1 MVLASLTPTYQ
12 DLFARYLCTGDDLQR
27 EEILLAVSE
36 LAKSL
41 LPHGLS
47 LDDMLGLHQRTQA
60 RLADAWR
67 TAPSGSIQAQAYQHL
82 ASGDATPLMLAVMLP
97 RQLEEARVARQGW
110 QEEHGKV
117 LVMFEQTDDFVLVF
131 GMQGQLDY
139 LNPAFR
145 RATDWRL
152 HQARLRQ
159 AALWP
164 TALPAQHTGHWTT
177 DQARADGTC
186 FPATWSISPIRDQD
200 GRLLS
205 HVCIGR
211 DITPLRRLEERVRQN
226 DKLRAVATL
235 AAGVAHDF
243 NNLLGSIIGLAELC
257 ALQAEAGSVQA
268 RNLGGILQA
277 GDRAAGLVKELLNF
291 ARETPL
297 QQHPVALGDWLH
309 RCEPLLAVSLP
320 GHVPLRIE
328 VRQDAVALIDAARIE
343 QVLLNLVKNAGYA
356 MRERSG
362 EVRLVA
368 DRVCLQPQPDMAR
381 LQVIDE
387 GEGIAANDL
396 PHIFDPFF
404 TTKPAGDGSGLG
416 LSAAHGIVRHHGGH
430 LDVASTPG
438 VGTTFTLLLPLPL
451 PQDTSLTG

>member
-1 MVLASLTPTYQ
+1 MLDSLAPAYQ
-12 DLFARYLCTGDDLQR
+12 GLFERYFFADNDLQR
-27 EEILLAVSE
+27 EGVLLAVSD

-41 LPHGLS
+41 LPHVVS
-47 LDDMLGLHQRTQA
+47 LDDMLGFHQHTQA
-60 RLADAWR
+60 RLADEWCR
-67 TAPSGSIQAQAYQHL
+67 APADTPQAQAYRRL
-82 ASGDATPLMLAVMLP
+82 ARGEATPLMLAVMLP
-97 RQLEEARVARQGW
+97 RQLEEARAARKRW

-131 GMQGQLDY
+131 DAQGQLDY

-145 RATDWRL
+145 RATGWRL
-152 HQARLRQ
+152 QPARERL
-159 AALWP
+159 ADLWP
-164 TALPAQHTGHWTT
+164 AALPASHTGHWTT
-177 DQARADGTC
+177 EQACADGTC

-200 GRLLS
+200 GQLLS

-226 DKLRAVATL
+226 DKLRAVSTL

-277 GDRAAGLVKELLNF
+277 GHRAAGLVKELLNF

-297 QQHPVALGDWLH
+297 QRHPVGLGEWLH
-309 RCEPLLAVSLP
+309 HCEPLLAVSVP
-320 GHVPLRIE
+320 RHVPLRIE
-328 VRQDAVALIDAARIE
+328 LQQDTVVLIDAARIE

-356 MRERSG
+356 MRDRGG
-362 EVRLVA
+362 EVRLVV
-368 DRVCLQPQPDMAR
+368 DRVRTEDHAEAAR
-381 LQVIDE
+381 LQVIDQ
-387 GEGIAANDL
+387 GEGISPDDL

-404 TTKPAGDGSGLG
+404 TTKPTGDGSGLG
-416 LSAAHGIVRHHGGH
+416 LSAALGIVRHHGGQ

-438 VGTTFTLLLPLPL
+438 VGTVFTLLLPL
-451 PQDTSLTG
+451 GGNRAIG

>member
-1 MVLASLTPTYQ
+1 MTLTSLAPAYQ
-12 DLFARYLCTGDDLQR
+12 GLFERYLCTGDDLQR
-27 EEILLAVSE
+27 EEVLMAASE

-41 LPHGLS
+41 LPHVIS
-47 LDDMLGLHQRTQA
+47 LDDMLSLHQRTQA
-60 RLADAWR
+60 RLADDWR
-67 TAPSGSIQAQAYQHL
+67 TATPGSVQAQAYQQL

-97 RQLEEARVARQGW
+97 RQLEEARVARKRW

-117 LVMFEQTDDFVLVF
+117 LAMFEQTDDFVLVF
-131 GMQGQLDY
+131 DAQGQLDY

-145 RATDWRL
+145 RATGWRL
-152 HQARLRQ
+152 HQARPRQ
-159 AALWP
+159 ADLWP
-164 TALPAQHTGHWTT
+164 AELPAHHTGHWTT
-177 DQARADGTC
+177 EQARADGTR

-200 GRLLS
+200 GQLLS

-211 DITPLRRLEERVRQN
+211 DITPLRRLEERLRQN
-226 DKLRAVATL
+226 DKLRAVTTL

-243 NNLLGSIIGLAELC
+243 NNLLGSIIGLTELC

-277 GDRAAGLVKELLNF
+277 SHRAAGLVKELLNF

-297 QQHPVALGDWLH
+297 QRHPVGLGEWLH
-309 RCEPLLAVSLP
+309 HCEPLLAVSLP

-328 VRQDAVALIDAARIE
+328 VRQDAVVLIDAARIE
-343 QVLLNLVKNAGYA
+343 QVLLNLVRNAGYA
-356 MRERSG
+356 MRERDG
-362 EVRLVA
+362 EVWVVVDQFYTEEHSEA
-368 DRVCLQPQPDMAR
+368 AR
-381 LQVIDE
+381 FQVIDQ
-387 GEGIAANDL
+387 GEGISPDDL

-416 LSAAHGIVRHHGGH
+416 LSAAYGIVRHHGGR

-438 VGTTFTLLLPLPL
+438 MGTVFTLLLPLGG
-451 PQDTSLTG
+451 SLTG

>member
-1 MVLASLTPTYQ
+1 MMRESLAPAYRG
-12 DLFARYLCTGDDLQR
+12 LFERYLCADDDLQR
-27 EEILLAVSE
+27 EAVLLAASE

-41 LPHGLS
+41 LPQGVS
-47 LDDMLGLHQRTQA
+47 LDDMLGLHQHTQA
-60 RLADAWR
+60 RLADDWSA
-67 TAPSGSIQAQAYQHL
+67 APAGSPQAQAYRRL
-82 ASGDATPLMLAVMLP
+82 ASGDAMPLMLAVMLP
-97 RQLEEARVARQGW
+97 RQLEEARVTRNRW

-117 LVMFEQTDDFVLVF
+117 LAMFEQTDDFVLVF
-131 GMQGQLDY
+131 DAQGHLDY

-152 HQARLRQ
+152 LQARLRQ
-159 AALWP
+159 AELWP

-177 DQARADGTC
+177 DQVRADGTR
-186 FPATWSISPIRDQD
+186 FPATWSVSPIRDQD
-200 GRLLS
+200 GQLLS

-226 DKLRAVATL
+226 DKLRAVTTL

-257 ALQAEAGSVQA
+257 ALQADAGSVQA

-277 GDRAAGLVKELLNF
+277 SHRAAGLVKELLNF

-297 QQHPVALGDWLH
+297 QRHPVGLGEWLH
-309 RCEPLLAVSLP
+309 HCEPLLAVSLP
-320 GHVPLRIE
+320 RHVPLRIE
-328 VRQDAVALIDAARIE
+328 LRQDTVVLIDAARIE

-356 MRERSG
+356 MRDRGG
-362 EVRLVA
+362 EVRLVV
-368 DRVCLQPQPDMAR
+368 DRVRTEDHAEVAR
-381 LQVIDE
+381 LQVIDQ
-387 GEGIAANDL
+387 GEGISPDDL

-416 LSAAHGIVRHHGGH
+416 LSAAHGIVRHHGGQ

-438 VGTTFTLLLPLPL
+438 VGTVFTLLLPLR
-451 PQDTSLTG
+451 GNRAIG

>member
-1 MVLASLTPTYQ
+1 MLESLAPTYRG
-12 DLFARYLCTGDDLQR
+12 LFERYLCAGDDLQR
-27 EEILLAVSE
+27 EDVLLAASE

-41 LPHGLS
+41 LPHVIS

-60 RLADAWR
+60 RLAEDWR
-67 TAPSGSIQAQAYQHL
+67 TAPAGSPHAQAHGRL
-82 ASGDATPLMLAVMLP
+82 AAGDATPLMLAAMLP
-97 RQLEEARVARQGW
+97 RQLQEAREARRRW

-131 GMQGQLDY
+131 DAQGQLDY

-145 RATDWRL
+145 RATHWRL
-152 HQARLRQ
+152 HQARARQ
-159 AALWP
+159 ADLWP

-177 DQARADGTC
+177 EQACADGTR

-200 GRLLS
+200 GQLLS

-226 DKLRAVATL
+226 DKLRAVTTL

-257 ALQAEAGSVQA
+257 ALQAEAGSLQA

-277 GDRAAGLVKELLNF
+277 SHRAAGLVKELLNF

-297 QQHPVALGDWLH
+297 QRQPVALGEWLH
-309 RCEPLLAVSLP
+309 HCEPLLAVSLP
-320 GHVPLRIE
+320 RHVPLRIE
-328 VRQDAVALIDAARIE
+328 LRQDAVAMIDAARIE

-356 MRERSG
+356 MRERPG
-362 EVRLVA
+362 EVRLVV
-368 DRVCLQPQPDMAR
+368 DRVCTQEHPEAAR
-381 LQVIDE
+381 IQVIDQ
-387 GEGIAANDL
+387 GEGISPDDL

-404 TTKPAGDGSGLG
+404 TTKPTGDGSGLG
-416 LSAAHGIVRHHGGH
+416 LSAAHGIVRHHGGQ
-430 LDVASTPG
+430 LEVASTPG
-438 VGTTFTLLLPLPL
+438 VGTAFTLLLPL
-451 PQDTSLTG
+451 GG

>member
-1 MVLASLTPTYQ
+1 MLESLAPTYRA
-12 DLFARYLCTGDDLQR
+12 LFERYLCASDDLQR
-27 EEILLAVSE
+27 EAVLLAASD

-41 LPHGLS
+41 LPHVVS

-60 RLADAWR
+60 LLAEDWSA
-67 TAPSGSIQAQAYQHL
+67 APAGSLQAQAYRRL
-82 ASGDATPLMLAVMLP
+82 ASGDVTPLMLAVMLP
-97 RQLEEARVARQGW
+97 RQLEETRKASKRW

-131 GMQGQLDY
+131 DAQGQLDY
-139 LNPAFR
+139 LNPAFKH
-145 RATDWRL
+145 ATGWRL
-152 HQARLRQ
+152 HQARPRQ
-159 AALWP
+159 AELWP
-164 TALPAQHTGHWTT
+164 TELPAQHTGHWTN
-177 DQARADGTC
+177 DQIRTDGTS

-200 GRLLS
+200 GQLLS

-226 DKLRAVATL
+226 DKLRAVTTL

-257 ALQAEAGSVQA
+257 ALQAEAGSAQA

-277 GDRAAGLVKELLNF
+277 SNRAAGLVKELLHF

-297 QQHPVALGDWLH
+297 QPHPVALGAWLH
-309 RCEPLLAVSLP
+309 HCEPLLAVSLP
-320 GHVPLRIE
+320 RHVPLRIE
-328 VRQDAVALIDAARIE
+328 LRQDAVVLIDAARIE

-362 EVRLVA
+362 EVQLVV
-368 DRVCLQPQPDMAR
+368 DRVR
-381 LQVIDE
+381 LENHPEVVRIQVIDQ
-387 GEGIAANDL
+387 GEGILPEDL

-416 LSAAHGIVRHHGGH
+416 LSAAHGIIRHHGGH
-430 LDVASTPG
+430 LEVSSTPG
-438 VGTTFTLLLPLPL
+438 VETVFALLLPMG
-451 PQDTSLTG
+451 S